1 MEPRLQIL
9 QLKTSNTCQA
19 QSQLNINSSS
29 DSTQSQLNS
38 TFTQTTELGTT
49 QLKLVSLMAFP
60 TTFVVLVVTTNVVG
74 TTILINSLN
83 IGQFNFEVFMGGNEP
98 KILSGEIWPPSQKEP
113 SI

>member
-1 MEPRLQIL
+1 M
-9 QLKTSNTCQA
+9 
-19 QSQLNINSSS
+19 
-29 DSTQSQLNS
+29 
-38 TFTQTTELGTT
+38 
-49 QLKLVSLMAFP
+49 VFP

-74 TTILINSLN
+74 TTLLINSLN